1 MKLSR
6 KHLLGLEG
14 VSRTEIESILNAAES
29 FKEILDRKIPKVP
42 TLRGKTAVNLFF
54 EPSTRTRVS
63 FELAEKRLSADA
75 VSVSATMSSSAKGES
90 LIDTV
95 RNLEAMKIDF
105 LIIRHGAAGAAHF
118 LATRIDASV
127 VNAGDGCHEHPTQG
141 LLDLFTM
148 RQRFGS
154 IEGLKVVIV
163 GDVLHSRVARSN
175 LWGLKALGAEVTICA
190 PPTFL
195 PPGIDSFGARVV
207 TDLDHAMERADVV
220 MILRIQKERQGEHF
234 LPSLREYARLFGVN
248 RKRADT
254 MKKNGF
260 IMHPGPMNRGVE
272 ITPEVADGPRSVILD
287 QVTNGVALRMAILYL
302 LSGGEIDDA
311 MAH

>member
-1 MKLSR
+1 MKLAR

-14 VSRTEIESILNAAES
+14 VSRTEIETILSAAES

-63 FELAEKRLSADA
+63 FELAEKRLSADSI
-75 VSVSATMSSSAKGES
+75 SVASKMSSSVKGES
-90 LIDTV
+90 LVDTA

-105 LIIRHGAAGAAHF
+105 LIIRHSAAGAAHF
-118 LATRIDASV
+118 LASRIDVSV
-127 VNAGDGCHEHPTQG
+127 INAGDGCHEHPTQA

-148 RQRFGS
+148 KQRFGS

-163 GDVLHSRVARSN
+163 GDMMHSRVARSN
-175 LWGLKALGAEVTICA
+175 LWGLNALGADVTICA
-190 PPTFL
+190 PTTFL
-195 PPGIDSFGARVV
+195 PPGIEQLGATVES
-207 TDLDHAMERADVV
+207 DLDRAMERADVV
-220 MILRIQKERQGEHF
+220 MILRIQKERQGEQLF
-234 LPSLREYARLFGVN
+234 PSLREYARYFGVN
-248 RKRADT
+248 SARVAKMKRT
-254 MKKNGF
+254 GLV
-260 IMHPGPMNRGVE
+260 MHPGPMNRGVE
-272 ITPEVADGPRSVILD
+272 ISPDVADGPRSLILD

-302 LSGGEIDDA
+302 LSGGELDDA

>member
-1 MKLSR
+1 VKLAR

-14 VSRTEIESILNAAES
+14 VSRSEIESILNAAES

-63 FELAEKRLSADA
+63 FELAEKRLSADS
-75 VSVSATMSSSAKGES
+75 VSVSAKMSSSAKGES
-90 LIDTV
+90 LVDTV
-95 RNLEAMKIDF
+95 HTLEAMKIDF
-105 LIIRHGAAGAAHF
+105 LIIRHGAAGAAHYI
-118 LATRIDASV
+118 ASRVDASV
-127 VNAGDGCHEHPTQG
+127 INAGDGCHEHPTQG

-148 RQRFGS
+148 RQHFGS
-154 IEGLKVVIV
+154 IEGLRVVIV
-163 GDVLHSRVARSN
+163 GDVMHSRVARSN
-175 LWGLKALGAEVTICA
+175 LWGLRACGAEVTLCA
-190 PPTFL
+190 PATFL
-195 PPGIDSFGARVV
+195 PPGIGDFGAAVD
-207 TDLDHAMERADVV
+207 TNLDRAMEGADVV
-220 MILRIQKERQGEHF
+220 MVLRIQKERQGEHF
-234 LPSLREYARLFGVN
+234 LPSLREYARLFGVDA
-248 RKRADT
+248 KRAAT

-272 ITPEVADGPRSVILD
+272 ITQEVADGPRSVILD

-302 LSGGEIDDA
+302 LSGGELDDA